1 MSNGV
6 AISLRNVSFAVPKR
20 FLTSG
25 VNLLSDITLDVRS
38 GQFFSILGPSGAG
51 KSTLLH
57 LMNGDFLPT
66 AGEIQFDGLPPH
78 AYLPERRQ
86 SLAYLPQAPVLHD
99 PLTPRR
105 ALSYSARLRGLELDR
120 EQLISVLEQ
129 VELSHRANTPIRKL
143 SGGERKRVALAAEL
157 LGDPV
162 ALFLDE
168 ATSGLDP
175 ATEKEMMEL
184 FLRESRSGKTVICI
198 THFPDNVSLC
208 DGVIVLARGRLI
220 FFGTPAELLTH
231 FKINIISELY
241 PKLTGDLSII
251 QQARLGVETDE
262 NEMSVGS
269 ASASTLLAKVPG
281 PIAQI
286 AILAAR
292 YIRLLALD
300 PRNIAL
306 LLLQAPVIAL
316 FIGATF
322 GNIAV
327 DYSEQHAAD
336 LKQVAFLLIMA
347 VLWCAGTNGVREI
360 VKERPIFLHESRY
373 GLNEAS
379 YFISKFLPLGLL
391 GVIQAMLL
399 LVLLGRITH
408 LVGDWS
414 THFAVLSLLALA
426 ATAIGLCI
434 SAAVTT
440 SERAMTFLPVV
451 LIGLAVLSGGLAR
464 LQGWIK
470 LAAYLFDPAFWTL
483 EGLKS
488 TLPSNLTEASFI
500 SAPGM
505 YQPVILGRGLP
516 LWLDISVLGLQ
527 IVALLWL
534 GVMCLVRTQDRT
546 FAKA

>member
-1 MSNGV
+1 MFGQESSSAFSV
-6 AISLRNVSFAVPKR
+6 
-20 FLTSG
+20 
-25 VNLLSDITLDVRS
+25 LLA
-38 GQFFSILGPSGAG
+38 PE
-51 KSTLLH
+51 
-57 LMNGDFLPT
+57 NDFLPT
-66 AGEIQFDGLPPH
+66 AGEVQFDGLAPQ

-99 PLTPRR
+99 PLTPKR
-105 ALSYSARLRGLELDR
+105 ALSYSARLRGLHLGR
-120 EQLISVLEQ
+120 KQIISALEQ
-129 VELSHRANTPIRKL
+129 VELSHRANTPIGKL

-184 FLRESRSGKTVICI
+184 FLREARSGKTVICI

-208 DGVIVLARGRLI
+208 DKVIVLARGQLI
-220 FFGTPAELLTH
+220 FYGTPAGLLGH
-231 FKINIISELY
+231 FRINAISELY
-241 PKLTGDLSII
+241 PKLTGDLSTF
-251 QQARLGVETDE
+251 QQATIPANQILIEGNTTGGRAPLI
-262 NEMSVGS
+262 
-269 ASASTLLAKVPG
+269 KVPG
-281 PIAQI
+281 AFAQT
-286 AILAAR
+286 AILAGR
-292 YIRLLALD
+292 YVRLLVLD
-300 PRNIAL
+300 SRNLAL

-322 GNIAV
+322 GDIAV

-391 GVIQAMLL
+391 GTVQTLL
-399 LVLLGRITH
+399 LLSLLGHITH

-414 THFAVLSLLALA
+414 SHFVVLSLLALA
-426 ATAIGLCI
+426 ATGIGLCI
-434 SAAVTT
+434 SAAVKT

-464 LQGWIK
+464 LQRWTK
-470 LAAYLFDPAFWTL
+470 LPAYLFDPAFWTL

-505 YQPVILGRGLP
+505 YQPLILGRGFP
-516 LWLDISVLGLQ
+516 FPVDISALSIQ
-527 IVALLWL
+527 IIGILLL
-534 GVMCLVRTQDRT
+534 GVIALRRCSRLSTS
-546 FAKA
+546 

>member
-1 MSNGV
+1 MS
-6 AISLRNVSFAVPKR
+6 
-20 FLTSG
+20 SG
-25 VNLLSDITLDVRS
+25 VGILLRDVSLEVQKSFSRKKLTLLSEITLAVKP
-38 GQFFSILGPSGAG
+38 GEFVSILGPSGAG

-57 LMNGDFLPT
+57 VMNGDVVPT
-66 AGEIQFDGLPPH
+66 SGDLQFDTLPPEQ
-78 AYLPERRQ
+78 YLPAWRR

-99 PLTPRR
+99 PLTSKR
-105 ALSYSARLRGLELDR
+105 ALSYSARLRGLHLTSQ
-120 EQLISVLEQ
+120 QLSSKLEQ
-129 VELSHRANTPIRKL
+129 VGVSHRAHTPIRTL

-157 LGDPV
+157 LGEPV

-184 FLRESRSGKTVICI
+184 FLAESRSGKTVVCI

-208 DGVIVLARGRLI
+208 DKVIVLARGRLI
-220 FFGTPAELLTH
+220 FFGTPAELLTR
-231 FKINIISELY
+231 FQIKSIGELY
-241 PKLTGDLSII
+241 PKLTGDPSVF
-251 QQARLGVETDE
+251 QQAQSNGLTNDD
-262 NEMSVGS
+262 S
-269 ASASTLLAKVPG
+269 ASSRIQPPSVAQVRVPG
-281 PIAQI
+281 PIAQT

-300 PRNIAL
+300 ARNVVL
-306 LLLQAPVIAL
+306 LLLQAPIIAL
-316 FIGATF
+316 FVGATF

-379 YFISKFLPLGLL
+379 YFMSKFLPLSALAI
-391 GVIQAMLL
+391 VQTMLL
-399 LVLLGRITH
+399 LWLLGRITH

-414 THFAVLSLLALA
+414 THFIVLSLLAFA

-434 SAAVTT
+434 SAAVKT

-470 LAAYLFDPAFWTL
+470 LPAYLFDPAFWAL

-505 YQPVILGRGLP
+505 YQPLILGRGSP
-516 LWLDISVLGLQ
+516 FSLDVFVMACQ
-527 IVALLWL
+527 IAALLSL
-534 GVMCLVRTQDRT
+534 GILSLHQISSSRS
-546 FAKA
+546 

>member
-6 AISLRNVSFAVPKR
+6 AISLRNVSFAVAKR
-20 FLTSG
+20 FSSSK
-25 VNLLSDITLDVRS
+25 VKLLSDITLDIRPGEFV
-38 GQFFSILGPSGAG
+38 SILGPSGAG

-57 LMNGDFLPT
+57 LMNGDVLPT
-66 AGEIQFDGLPPH
+66 AGEIQFDGLAPQ

-99 PLTPRR
+99 PLTPMR
-105 ALSYSARLRGLELDR
+105 ALSYSARLRGLDLDR
-120 EQLISVLEQ
+120 KQLIGALEQ
-129 VELSHRANTPIRKL
+129 VELSHRATLPIRKL
-143 SGGERKRVALAAEL
+143 SGGERKRMALAAEL

-184 FLRESRSGKTVICI
+184 FLREARSGKTVICI

-208 DGVIVLARGRLI
+208 DKVIVLARGQLI
-220 FFGTPAELLTH
+220 FYGMPAGLLGH
-231 FKINIISELY
+231 FRINAISELY
-241 PKLTGDLSII
+241 PKLTGDLSTF
-251 QQARLGVETDE
+251 QQATVRANETWTDSH
-262 NEMSVGS
+262 NA
-269 ASASTLLAKVPG
+269 ASPAPLAKVPG
-281 PIAQI
+281 TLAQT

-292 YIRLLALD
+292 YGRLLALD
-300 PRNIAL
+300 ARNLTL
-306 LLLQAPVIAL
+306 LLLQAPIIAL
-316 FIGATF
+316 CIGATF

-391 GVIQAMLL
+391 GVIQAILL

-408 LVGDWS
+408 LAGDWS
-414 THFAVLSLLALA
+414 THFTVLSLLALA

-464 LQGWIK
+464 LRGWTK
-470 LAAYLFDPAFWTL
+470 LPAYFLDPAFWTL
-483 EGLKS
+483 EGLKT

-505 YQPVILGRGLP
+505 YQPLILGRGLP
-516 LWLDISVLGLQ
+516 LWLDVSLLGLQ
-527 IVALLWL
+527 IIVFVWL
-534 GVMCLVRTQDRT
+534 GVTCLVRTQERT
-546 FAKA
+546 FSKA

>member
-20 FLTSG
+20 FSTSKL
-25 VNLLSDITLDVRS
+25 NLLSDITFDVRP
-38 GQFFSILGPSGAG
+38 GDFVSILGASGAG

-66 AGEIQFDGLPPH
+66 AGEVQFDGLAPH

-105 ALSYSARLRGLELDR
+105 ALSYSARLRGLNLDR
-120 EQLISVLEQ
+120 KQIISALEQ
-129 VELSHRANTPIRKL
+129 VELSHRANTPIRKV

-184 FLRESRSGKTVICI
+184 FLREARSGKTVICI

-208 DGVIVLARGRLI
+208 DKVIVLARGQLI
-220 FFGTPAELLTH
+220 FYGTPAELLAR
-231 FKINIISELY
+231 FEINAISELY
-241 PKLTGDLSII
+241 PKLTGDLATF
-251 QQARLGVETDE
+251 QQATIPANQILIEGNTTVRRAPLV
-262 NEMSVGS
+262 
-269 ASASTLLAKVPG
+269 KVPG
-281 PIAQI
+281 AFAQT
-286 AILAAR
+286 AILAGR
-292 YIRLLALD
+292 YVRLLVLD
-300 PRNIAL
+300 SRNLAL

-322 GNIAV
+322 GDIAV

-391 GVIQAMLL
+391 GTVQTLL
-399 LVLLGRITH
+399 LLSLLGHITH

-414 THFAVLSLLALA
+414 SHFVVLSLLALA
-426 ATAIGLCI
+426 ATGIGLCI
-434 SAAVTT
+434 SAAVKT

-464 LQGWIK
+464 LQGWTK
-470 LAAYLFDPAFWTL
+470 LPAYLFDPAFWTL

-505 YQPVILGRGLP
+505 YQPLILGRGFP
-516 LWLDISVLGLQ
+516 FPVDISALSIQ
-527 IVALLWL
+527 IIGILLL
-534 GVMCLVRTQDRT
+534 GVIALRRCSRLSTS
-546 FAKA
+546 

>member
-6 AISLRNVSFAVPKR
+6 AISLRNISFAVAKR
-20 FLTSG
+20 FSTSKI
-25 VNLLSDITLDVRS
+25 NLLSDITLDIRRGEFV
-38 GQFFSILGPSGAG
+38 SILGPSGAG

-66 AGEIQFDGLPPH
+66 AGDIGFDGLSPQQ
-78 AYLPERRQ
+78 YLPERRR
-86 SLAYLPQAPVLHD
+86 SLAYLPQAPVLHE
-99 PLTPRR
+99 PLSSKR
-105 ALSYSARLRGLELDR
+105 ALSYSARLRGLRLGFNELNR
-120 EQLISVLEQ
+120 ALEQ
-129 VELSHRANTPIRKL
+129 VGLSHRANTPIGKL
-143 SGGERKRVALAAEL
+143 SGGERKRAALAAEL

-184 FLRESRSGKTVICI
+184 FLREARSGKTVICI

-208 DGVIVLARGRLI
+208 DKVVVLARGLLI
-220 FFGTPAELLTH
+220 FYGTPAELLAH
-231 FKINIISELY
+231 FHIHTISELY
-241 PKLTGDLSII
+241 PKLTVDPSAFRQPQLQSNKIWSDSSAVT
-251 QQARLGVETDE
+251 ARPP
-262 NEMSVGS
+262 
-269 ASASTLLAKVPG
+269 LAKVPG
-281 PIAQI
+281 ALAQT

-292 YIRLLALD
+292 YVQLLALD
-300 PRNIAL
+300 ARNLTL

-316 FIGATF
+316 VIGATF

-373 GLNEAS
+373 GLNDTS
-379 YFISKFLPLGLL
+379 YFISKFLPLGFL
-391 GVIQAMLL
+391 GVIQTILL
-399 LVLLGRITH
+399 LLLLGRITD

-414 THFAVLSLLALA
+414 SHFVVLSLLALA

-464 LQGWIK
+464 LRGWTK
-470 LAAYLFDPAFWTL
+470 LPAYVFDPAFWTL

-505 YQPVILGRGLP
+505 YQPLILGRGLP
-516 LWLDISVLGLQ
+516 LPLDILALTIQIIGILLLG
-527 IVALLWL
+527 IVALRRARSQR
-534 GVMCLVRTQDRT
+534 VS
-546 FAKA
+546 

>member
-1 MSNGV
+1 MSTGV
-6 AISLRNVSFAVPKR
+6 AISLDNVSFAVPKR
-20 FLTSG
+20 FSRST
-25 VNLLSDITLDVRS
+25 VNLLSNITLDIQPAEFV
-38 GQFFSILGPSGAG
+38 SILGPSGAG

-57 LMNGDFLPT
+57 LMNGDFLST
-66 AGEIQFDGLPPH
+66 AGELKFDGLPPD

-99 PLTPRR
+99 PLTPIR
-105 ALSYSARLRGLELDR
+105 ALSYSARLRGLNLDR
-120 EQLISVLEQ
+120 KQLLSALEQ
-129 VELSHRANTPIRKL
+129 VELSHRATAPIRKL

-184 FLRESRSGKTVICI
+184 FLREARSGKTVICI

-208 DGVIVLARGRLI
+208 DKVIVLARGQLI
-220 FFGTPAELLTH
+220 FYGTPTELLAR
-231 FKINIISELY
+231 FEINAISELY
-241 PKLTGDLSII
+241 PKLTGEFSAI
-251 QQARLGVETDE
+251 QLATAQTNETWIE
-262 NEMSVGS
+262 NKSG
-269 ASASTLLAKVPG
+269 APPAPLAKVPG
-281 PIAQI
+281 GLAQT

-292 YIRLLALD
+292 YVRLLALD
-300 PRNIAL
+300 VRNLAL

-373 GLNEAS
+373 GLNKAS
-379 YFISKFLPLGLL
+379 YFISKFLPLGFL
-391 GVIQAMLL
+391 GIIQAMLL

-408 LVGDWS
+408 LAGDWS
-414 THFAVLSLLALA
+414 SHFVVLSLLALA

-434 SAAVTT
+434 SAGVTT

-464 LQGWIK
+464 LQGWTK
-470 LAAYLFDPAFWTL
+470 LPAYVFDPAFWTL

-505 YQPVILGRGLP
+505 YQPLILGRGFPLP
-516 LWLDISVLGLQ
+516 VDILALTIQITGILLLGIL
-527 IVALLWL
+527 ALH
-534 GVMCLVRTQDRT
+534 RTQARAT
-546 FAKA
+546 T

>member
-6 AISLRNVSFAVPKR
+6 TISLRNVGFAVAKR
-20 FLTSG
+20 FSTSK
-25 VNLLSDITLDVRS
+25 VNLLSEITLDVRPRE
-38 GQFFSILGPSGAG
+38 FVSILGPSGAG

-57 LMNGDFLPT
+57 VMNGDFRPT
-66 AGEIQFDGLPPH
+66 AGEIRFDSLPPN

-99 PLTPRR
+99 PLTPIR
-105 ALSYSARLRGLELDR
+105 ALSYSARLRGLDLDR
-120 EQLISVLEQ
+120 KQLIRALEQ
-129 VELSHRANTPIRKL
+129 VELSHRATTPIRKL

-184 FLRESRSGKTVICI
+184 FLHESRSGKTVICI

-208 DGVIVLARGRLI
+208 HKVIVLARGQLI
-220 FFGTPAELLTH
+220 FYGTPADLLDH
-231 FKINIISELY
+231 FRINAISELY
-241 PKLTGDLSII
+241 PKLIGDPSVF
-251 QQARLGVETDE
+251 QHGVVKRSDI
-262 NEMSVGS
+262 SPDI
-269 ASASTLLAKVPG
+269 STVAPCAPLRKVPG
-281 PIAQI
+281 ALAQI

-292 YIRLLALD
+292 YVRLLTLD
-300 PRNIAL
+300 ARNLAL

-408 LVGDWS
+408 LVGNWS

-488 TLPSNLTEASFI
+488 TLPSNLIEASFI

-505 YQPVILGRGLP
+505 YQPLILGRGLP
-516 LWLDISVLGLQ
+516 LWLDISLLGLQ
-527 IVALLWL
+527 IVVLLWL

>member
-6 AISLRNVSFAVPKR
+6 AISLRNVSLAVPKR
-20 FLTSG
+20 FSTSK
-25 VNLLSDITLDVRS
+25 VNLLSGITVDVRP
-38 GQFFSILGPSGAG
+38 GEFVSILGPSGAG

-66 AGEIQFDGLPPH
+66 AGEVQFDSLAPQ

-105 ALSYSARLRGLELDR
+105 ALSYSARLRGLNLGR
-120 EQLISVLEQ
+120 KQIISALEQ

-184 FLRESRSGKTVICI
+184 FLREARSGKTVICI

-208 DGVIVLARGRLI
+208 DKVIVLARGLLI
-220 FFGTPAELLTH
+220 FYGTPAELLTH
-231 FKINIISELY
+231 FHIHTISELY
-241 PKLTGDLSII
+241 LKLTVDP
-251 QQARLGVETDE
+251 
-262 NEMSVGS
+262 SVFRQPNLQS
-269 ASASTLLAKVPG
+269 NKTWSDSSVATTRAPLAKVPG
-281 PIAQI
+281 ALAQT

-292 YIRLLALD
+292 YIQLLALD
-300 PRNIAL
+300 ARNFTL

-316 FIGATF
+316 VIGATF

-373 GLNEAS
+373 GLNDTS
-379 YFISKFLPLGLL
+379 YFISKFLPLGFL
-391 GVIQAMLL
+391 GVIQTILL
-399 LVLLGRITH
+399 LLLLGRITH
-408 LVGDWS
+408 LLGDWS
-414 THFAVLSLLALA
+414 SHFVVLSLLALA

-464 LQGWIK
+464 LQGWTK
-470 LAAYLFDPAFWTL
+470 LPAYVFDPAFWTL

-505 YQPVILGRGLP
+505 YQPLILGRGLP
-516 LWLDISVLGLQ
+516 LPLDILALTIQITGILLLGIL
-527 IVALLWL
+527 ALRRARSQA
-534 GVMCLVRTQDRT
+534 VP
-546 FAKA
+546 

>member
-6 AISLRNVSFAVPKR
+6 AISLHNVSFAVPKR
-20 FLTSG
+20 FSRST
-25 VNLLSDITLDVRS
+25 VNLLSDITLDIHPAEFV
-38 GQFFSILGPSGAG
+38 SILGPSGAG

-57 LMNGDFLPT
+57 LMNGDFLST
-66 AGEIQFDGLPPH
+66 AGELKFDGLPPD

-99 PLTPRR
+99 PLTPIR
-105 ALSYSARLRGLELDR
+105 ALSYSARLRGLNLDR
-120 EQLISVLEQ
+120 KQLLSALEQ
-129 VELSHRANTPIRKL
+129 VELSHRATAPIRKL

-184 FLRESRSGKTVICI
+184 FLREARSGKTVICI

-208 DGVIVLARGRLI
+208 DKVIVLARGQLI
-220 FFGTPAELLTH
+220 FYGTPTELLAR
-231 FKINIISELY
+231 FEINAISELY
-241 PKLTGDLSII
+241 PKLTGEFSAVQLATV
-251 QQARLGVETDE
+251 QTNETWIE
-262 NEMSVGS
+262 NKSG
-269 ASASTLLAKVPG
+269 ALPAPLAKVPG
-281 PIAQI
+281 ALAQT

-292 YIRLLALD
+292 YVRLLALD
-300 PRNIAL
+300 ARNLAL

-322 GNIAV
+322 GNVAV

-373 GLNEAS
+373 GLDKAS
-379 YFISKFLPLGLL
+379 YFISKFLPLGFL
-391 GVIQAMLL
+391 GIIQAMLL

-408 LVGDWS
+408 LAGDWYS
-414 THFAVLSLLALA
+414 HFVVLSLLALA

-434 SAAVTT
+434 SAGVTT

-464 LQGWIK
+464 LQGWPK
-470 LAAYLFDPAFWTL
+470 LPAYVFDPAFWTL

-505 YQPVILGRGLP
+505 YQPLILGRGFPLP
-516 LWLDISVLGLQ
+516 VDILALTIQIAGILLLGIL
-527 IVALLWL
+527 ALH
-534 GVMCLVRTQDRT
+534 RTQAGAT
-546 FAKA
+546 K

>member
-1 MSNGV
+1 V
-6 AISLRNVSFAVPKR
+6 AAIARLPSPGTCSARSAYFKAGT
-20 FLTSG
+20 F
-25 VNLLSDITLDVRS
+25 LLSAAARS
-38 GQFFSILGPSGAG
+38 AFNFATTYQQTRAGRRFAPRQYADPKALGWRKEACG
-51 KSTLLH
+51 
-57 LMNGDFLPT
+57 
-66 AGEIQFDGLPPH
+66 
-78 AYLPERRQ
+78 
-86 SLAYLPQAPVLHD
+86 
-99 PLTPRR
+99 PR
-105 ALSYSARLRGLELDR
+105 G
-120 EQLISVLEQ
+120 
-129 VELSHRANTPIRKL
+129 
-143 SGGERKRVALAAEL
+143 EL
-157 LGDPV
+157 LGEPV

-184 FLRESRSGKTVICI
+184 FLAESRSGKTVICI
-198 THFPDNVSLC
+198 THFPDNVGLC
-208 DGVIVLARGRLI
+208 DKVIVLARGRLI

-231 FKINIISELY
+231 FQIKNISELY
-241 PKLTGDLSII
+241 PKLTGNASVLRQVQPSRLTNEDSARDRTLS
-251 QQARLGVETDE
+251 AFAPLE
-262 NEMSVGS
+262 
-269 ASASTLLAKVPG
+269 KVPS

-292 YIRLLALD
+292 YIHLLALD
-300 PRNIAL
+300 ARTVVL
-306 LLLQAPVIAL
+306 LLLQAPIIAL

-373 GLNEAS
+373 GLNEAA
-379 YFISKFLPLGLL
+379 YFLSKFLPLSALAI
-391 GVIQAMLL
+391 VQTMLL
-399 LVLLGRITH
+399 LWLLGRITH
-408 LVGDWS
+408 LAGDWS
-414 THFAVLSLLALA
+414 THFVVLSLLAFA

-434 SAAVTT
+434 SAAVKT

-470 LAAYLFDPAFWTL
+470 LPAYLLDPAFWAL

-488 TLPSNLTEASFI
+488 SLPSNLSEASFI

-505 YQPVILGRGLP
+505 YQPLILGRGLP
-516 LWLDISVLGLQ
+516 FSLDVFVMAGQ
-527 IVALLWL
+527 IAALLSL
-534 GVMCLVRTQDRT
+534 GILSLHRISSSQS
-546 FAKA
+546 

>member
-6 AISLRNVSFAVPKR
+6 AISLHNVSFAVPKR
-20 FLTSG
+20 FSRST
-25 VNLLSDITLDVRS
+25 VNLLSNITLDIYPGEFV
-38 GQFFSILGPSGAG
+38 SILGPSGAG

-57 LMNGDFLPT
+57 LLNGDYLPT
-66 AGEIQFDGLPPH
+66 AGELKFDGLPPD

-99 PLTPRR
+99 PLTPIR
-105 ALSYSARLRGLELDR
+105 ALSYSARLRGLNLDR
-120 EQLISVLEQ
+120 KQIISALEQ
-129 VELSHRANTPIRKL
+129 VELSHRATTPIRKL

-184 FLRESRSGKTVICI
+184 FLREARSGKTVICI

-208 DGVIVLARGRLI
+208 DRVIVLARGQLI
-220 FFGTPAELLTH
+220 FYGTPAELLTR
-231 FKINIISELY
+231 FEINAISELY
-241 PKLTGDLSII
+241 PKLTGDLATF
-251 QQARLGVETDE
+251 QQATIPANQILIESNTT
-262 NEMSVGS
+262 VGR
-269 ASASTLLAKVPG
+269 APLVKVPG
-281 PIAQI
+281 AFAQT
-286 AILAAR
+286 AILAGR
-292 YIRLLALD
+292 YVRLLVLD
-300 PRNIAL
+300 SRNLAL

-322 GNIAV
+322 GDIAV

-391 GVIQAMLL
+391 GTVQTLL
-399 LVLLGRITH
+399 LLSLLGHITH

-414 THFAVLSLLALA
+414 SHFVVLSLLALA
-426 ATAIGLCI
+426 ATGIGLCI
-434 SAAVTT
+434 SAAVKT
-440 SERAMTFLPVV
+440 SERAMTFLPVA

-464 LQGWIK
+464 LQGWTK
-470 LAAYLFDPAFWTL
+470 LPAYLFDPAFWTL

-505 YQPVILGRGLP
+505 YQPLILGRGFP
-516 LWLDISVLGLQ
+516 FPVDILALSIQ
-527 IVALLWL
+527 IIGILLL
-534 GVMCLVRTQDRT
+534 GVIALRRCSRLSTS
-546 FAKA
+546 

>member
-20 FLTSG
+20 FSTSKL
-25 VNLLSDITLDVRS
+25 NLLSDITFDVRP
-38 GQFFSILGPSGAG
+38 GEFVSILGPSGAG

-66 AGEIQFDGLPPH
+66 AGEVQFDGLAPH
-78 AYLPERRQ
+78 AYLPERRR
-86 SLAYLPQAPVLHD
+86 SFAYLPQAPVLHD

-105 ALSYSARLRGLELDR
+105 ALSYSARLRGLNLDR
-120 EQLISVLEQ
+120 KQIISALEQ
-129 VELSHRANTPIRKL
+129 VELSHRANTPIRKV

-184 FLRESRSGKTVICI
+184 FLREARSGKTVICI

-208 DGVIVLARGRLI
+208 DKVIVLARGQLI
-220 FFGTPAELLTH
+220 FYGTPAELLAR
-231 FKINIISELY
+231 FEINAISELY
-241 PKLTGDLSII
+241 PKLTGDLATF
-251 QQARLGVETDE
+251 QQATIPANQILIESNTT
-262 NEMSVGS
+262 VGR
-269 ASASTLLAKVPG
+269 APLVKVPG
-281 PIAQI
+281 AIAQT
-286 AILAAR
+286 AILAGR
-292 YIRLLALD
+292 YVRLLVLD
-300 PRNIAL
+300 SRNLAL

-322 GNIAV
+322 GDIAV

-391 GVIQAMLL
+391 GTVQTLL
-399 LVLLGRITH
+399 LLSLLGHITH

-414 THFAVLSLLALA
+414 SHFVVLSLLALA
-426 ATAIGLCI
+426 ATGIGLCI
-434 SAAVTT
+434 SAAVKT

-464 LQGWIK
+464 PQGVVK
-470 LAAYLFDPAFWTL
+470 ATAYLFDPAFWAL

-505 YQPVILGRGLP
+505 YQPLILGRGFP
-516 LWLDISVLGLQ
+516 FPVDILALSIQ
-527 IVALLWL
+527 IIGILLL
-534 GVMCLVRTQDRT
+534 GVIALRRCSRLSTS
-546 FAKA
+546 

>member
-6 AISLRNVSFAVPKR
+6 AISLRNVSLAVPKR
-20 FLTSG
+20 FSTSK
-25 VNLLSDITLDVRS
+25 VNLLSGITVDVRP
-38 GQFFSILGPSGAG
+38 GEFISILGPSGAG

-66 AGEIQFDGLPPH
+66 AGEVQFDGLAPQ

-105 ALSYSARLRGLELDR
+105 ALSYSARLRGLHLDR
-120 EQLISVLEQ
+120 KQIISALEQ
-129 VELSHRANTPIRKL
+129 VELSHRANTPIGKL

-184 FLRESRSGKTVICI
+184 FLREARSGKTVICI

-208 DGVIVLARGRLI
+208 DKVIALARGQLI
-220 FFGTPAELLTH
+220 FYGTPAELLAR
-231 FKINIISELY
+231 FEINAISELY
-241 PKLTGDLSII
+241 PKLTGDLATF
-251 QQARLGVETDE
+251 QQATIPANQILIEGNTTGGRAPLI
-262 NEMSVGS
+262 
-269 ASASTLLAKVPG
+269 KVPG
-281 PIAQI
+281 AFAQT
-286 AILAAR
+286 AILAGR
-292 YIRLLALD
+292 YVRLFILD
-300 PRNIAL
+300 SRNLAL

-316 FIGATF
+316 FIGAAF

-373 GLNEAS
+373 GLNEGS

-391 GVIQAMLL
+391 GIVQALL
-399 LVLLGRITH
+399 LLTLLGYITH
-408 LVGDWS
+408 LVGVWS
-414 THFAVLSLLALA
+414 SHFVVLSLLALA
-426 ATAIGLCI
+426 ATGIGLCI
-434 SAAVTT
+434 SAAVKT

-464 LQGWIK
+464 LQRWTK
-470 LAAYLFDPAFWTL
+470 LPAYLFDPAFWTL

-505 YQPVILGRGLP
+505 YQPLILGRGFP
-516 LWLDISVLGLQ
+516 FPVDISALSIQ
-527 IVALLWL
+527 IIGIL
-534 GVMCLVRTQDRT
+534 
-546 FAKA
+546 

>member
-6 AISLRNVSFAVPKR
+6 AISLRNVSFAIAKR
-20 FLTSG
+20 FSTSK
-25 VNLLSDITLDVRS
+25 VNLLSDITLEIRS
-38 GQFFSILGPSGAG
+38 GEFVSILGPSGAG

-57 LMNGDFLPT
+57 VMNGDFSPT
-66 AGEIQFDGLPPH
+66 AGEIQFDGLPPQS
-78 AYLPERRQ
+78 YLPERRRA
-86 SLAYLPQAPVLHD
+86 LAYLPQAPVLHD

-105 ALSYSARLRGLELDR
+105 ALSYSAQLRGLNFGR
-120 EQLISVLEQ
+120 KQLVSSLEQ

-157 LGDPV
+157 LGHPV

-184 FLRESRSGKTVICI
+184 FLHEARSGKTVICI

-208 DGVIVLARGRLI
+208 DRVIVLARGQLI
-220 FFGTPAELLTH
+220 FCGTPADLMKH
-231 FKINIISELY
+231 FKINSISELY
-241 PKLTGDLSII
+241 PKLTGDTALVQHAQRNRATNDGFASNG
-251 QQARLGVETDE
+251 AP
-262 NEMSVGS
+262 SPS
-269 ASASTLLAKVPG
+269 APAVRIPG
-281 PIAQI
+281 PVTQT
-286 AILAAR
+286 AILAGR
-292 YIRLLALD
+292 YVRLLTLD
-300 PRNIAL
+300 ARNLIL

-391 GVIQAMLL
+391 GIIQTMLL
-399 LVLLGRITH
+399 LFLLGRITQ
-408 LVGDWS
+408 LAGDWS
-414 THFAVLSLLALA
+414 THFVLLSLLALA
-426 ATAIGLCI
+426 ATGIGLCI
-434 SAAVTT
+434 SAAVKT

-451 LIGLAVLSGGLAR
+451 LIALAVLSGGLAR
-464 LQGWIK
+464 LRGVIK
-470 LAAYLFDPAFWTL
+470 ATAYLFDPAFWAL

-505 YQPVILGRGLP
+505 YQPLILGRGFP
-516 LWLDISVLGLQ
+516 LAVDVLAIAAQ
-527 IVALLWL
+527 IAALLCL
-534 GVMCLVRTQDRT
+534 GTLSLRRINTS
-546 FAKA
+546 KE